1 MPFPLDFYES
11 PGRGKLPQW
20 TNRFAVMGWRDWL
33 TIDPITPAAKIAVP
47 TLMVHS
53 EKAAFPDNV
62 RRFHARL
69 AGPKN
74 ILWAA
79 GEHTDFYDREPQVTL
94 ASDAAAAH
102 FGKTLLTDAEK
113 AKRNVAAV
121 AGVREF
127 FAALEAADIPRFLKV
142 WAEDGVQEMPYAPGA
157 FPKRLEGKAA
167 IEKQYGPLP
176 TAFTGMRFPVRRLVA
191 TEEPGVVLAEFDG
204 SIGLKEG
211 GRYDNRYVGVFA
223 FNPDGKLAR
232 YTEYFDPYT
241 LIHGFPGAAEAAMP
255 DAERI
260 ERAVLAMAKAADA
273 RDWKTIRNT
282 FADAVDFDYTSVAGG
297 QPAKLKAEEMLG
309 AVENAFA
316 LVGDQISADEKADV
330 TRLVGELRSALESGE
345 VQRLKNANSALD
357 KATEP
362 IAALL
367 VEKAMADAG
376 AR

>member
-1 MPFPLDFYES
+1 
-11 PGRGKLPQW
+11 
-20 TNRFAVMGWRDWL
+20 
-33 TIDPITPAAKIAVP
+33 
-47 TLMVHS
+47 
-53 EKAAFPDNV
+53 
-62 RRFHARL
+62 
-69 AGPKN
+69 
-74 ILWAA
+74 
-79 GEHTDFYDREPQVTL
+79 
-94 ASDAAAAH
+94 
-102 FGKTLLTDAEK
+102 
-113 AKRNVAAV
+113 
-121 AGVREF
+121 
-127 FAALEAADIPRFLKV
+127 
-142 WAEDGVQEMPYAPGA
+142 
-157 FPKRLEGKAA
+157 LEGKAA

-297 QPAKLKAEEMLG
+297 SPAKLTAEEIVAGWTQGLG
-309 AVENAFA
+309 RYQQTKHHFSDLVVKMEGDTAATCTFTGQATHVKENGERWSCGGDYTYRFA
-316 LVGDQISADEKADV
+316 RTPQGWRATAARFDMKWEQG
-330 TRLVGELRSALESGE
+330 TR
-345 VQRLKNANSALD
+345 
-357 KATEP
+357 
-362 IAALL
+362 
-367 VEKAMADAG
+367 
-376 AR
+376 